1 MTLGL
6 DQSMTN
12 ALINIS
18 IADDV
23 LTEGIETFQTILSIV
38 GTNLP
43 NITVNPNMATVS
55 IEDDDCKST
64 QSKSV
69 CASSLL
75 LLLMCTF
82 PLSNSCC
89 HWV

>member
-1 MTLGL
+1 MHSAAPDDFSEDISMMLGL

-12 ALINIS
+12 VLIS
-18 IADDV
+18 ISITDDV

-43 NITVNPNMATVS
+43 NITVTPNMATVS

-64 QSKSV
+64 LPNQSV
-69 CASSLL
+69 QVLD
-75 LLLMCTF
+75 CTY
-82 PLSNSCC
+82 
-89 HWV
+89 

>member
-1 MTLGL
+1 MHSAASDDFSEDISMMLGL

-12 ALINIS
+12 VLINIS

-43 NITVNPNMATVS
+43 NVTVNPNTATVS
-55 IEDDDCKST
+55 IRDDDCKST
-64 QSKSV
+64 LPNQSGQILDS
-69 CASSLL
+69 
-75 LLLMCTF
+75 TY
-82 PLSNSCC
+82 
-89 HWV
+89 